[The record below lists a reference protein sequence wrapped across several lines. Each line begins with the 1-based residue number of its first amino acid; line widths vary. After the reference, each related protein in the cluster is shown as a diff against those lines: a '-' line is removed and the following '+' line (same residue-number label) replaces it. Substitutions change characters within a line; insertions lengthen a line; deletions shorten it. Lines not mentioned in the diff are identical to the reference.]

1 MVETMDASLQA
12 VSDYLRRYVIDAFNL
27 QYGLQQDWRNFEI
40 VNIYPK
46 RTCHCAFEITNVDEF
61 ENFRIHIYADIG
73 DDANFV
79 DEFVLCDEEDLPSS
93 DASKIYVANAVFSE
107 SVLDLN
113 NNFIRRMCPNFPSP
127 DAQLNVIIDE
137 GFIHAIRPQ
146 EGGYILIEE
155 ATSINM

>member
-27 QYGLQQDWRNFEI
+27 QFGLDQDWRRYEI
-40 VNIYPK
+40 VNIPPK
-46 RTCHCAFEITNVDEF
+46 RTCHCAFEITNVDEL
-61 ENFRIHIYADIG
+61 EHFRIHIYADIG

-79 DEFVLCDEEDLPSS
+79 DEFVVCDEEDVPSS
-93 DASKIYVANAVFSE
+93 QASKIYVANAVFSE

-113 NNFIRRMCPNFPSP
+113 NNFIRRMCPNFPST
-127 DAQLNVIIDE
+127 DSQLNVLIEE
-137 GFIHAIRPQ
+137 GFIHAITPE

-155 ATSINM
+155 AESI